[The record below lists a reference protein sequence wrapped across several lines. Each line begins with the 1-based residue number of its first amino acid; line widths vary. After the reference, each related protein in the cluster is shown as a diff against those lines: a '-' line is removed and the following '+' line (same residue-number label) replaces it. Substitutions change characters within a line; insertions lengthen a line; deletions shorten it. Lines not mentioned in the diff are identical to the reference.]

1 MSRYLICQTENT
13 EWLIDYVEEVYHRR
27 PLREREDPFSLSD
40 RLVSGVWHKFTS
52 VKILQDG
59 LPPRLSIK
67 TPDLGPEQF
76 GILSGDI
83 LRIARV
89 DDLTEFEW
97 SEPT

>member
-1 MSRYLICQTENT
+1 MSRYLIVQTENT
-13 EWLIDYVEEVYHRR
+13 EWLVDYVEEAYHRR
-27 PLREREDPFSLSD
+27 PLRERSDPMSVSD